1 MTLKKTP
8 LRREEWYLL
17 LPLAAL
23 LFLASPALAQDR
35 ILKVTGKVTDELDK
49 ALNGVT
55 IRIAHTIIA
64 TATDKDGFYTIT
76 VSPADSLEFSYTGY
90 RLDKQP
96 VKNRVDLNVKLAP
109 VSGSM
114 DEVTV
119 IGYGQQKKVSVVG
132 SQATVSPEDLKLP
145 ARDIAGMLAGRIS
158 GIITTSRGGGVG
170 NDNASVLVRGVS
182 TFGTSTRTP
191 LIIIDGVPDRSF
203 NDVDPEDIQNFTVL
217 KDATST
223 AVYGTRGA
231 NGVILINTKRGV
243 AGKPSINVEVNSGV
257 TQFVQ
262 VPEMLDAPTWM
273 TLYNESLTTRGRD
286 PFYTNDRIEL
296 HRSGVDPDLYP
307 NTDWHK
313 ELFRD
318 FGLTQRANFNVSGGA
333 EKANYYISGGY
344 YNETGLIKPYKDDN
358 YDTKNYYHRY
368 NFTANIGVNIT
379 GTTKLD
385 LGIATIVDKRN
396 GPYDAAVQN
405 AGNTVANNLFEYSLR
420 VAPHV
425 IPARYSDGTWPGTP
439 NGVSSP
445 ARFAFGFG
453 SGYDYSATIRPNIR
467 LKQDL
472 SMIIKGLSVS
482 GLFSFDVYTDAT
494 VATQRAARM
503 YFAEGRDSAGNLI
516 TRQLNTSND
525 VLSYSSDRSTNHR
538 MYSEASLNYSG
549 SFANRHEVSALL
561 LFNQSEYVD
570 GNATT
575 FTTAIPFRNRGL
587 TGRATYG
594 FDSRYFVE
602 GNFGYTGSE
611 NFAPSKRYGFF
622 PSFGVGWVISNE
634 NFFEPLKD
642 ALSYFKLRYSYGLTG
657 NGGYSGNRFLYL
669 DMLTKTTSG
678 VYQFGTPASLSTSY
692 GGYSQSQIAT
702 DATWETSYRHNLGVE
717 MNFLHNDLKLIAEV
731 FRERREDVLRAD
743 QTIPNISGFGSINP
757 VRNIGVILNKGV
769 DISLSYNKSF
779 APKTF
784 LTFTGTFTYNK
795 NKNLQDG
802 LAPQPYPW
810 MEWKGHEV
818 DAKELYTAVGL
829 FQSKDEIDKS
839 AKQTGN
845 VQVGDIKY
853 LDKNGDGVINNFDV
867 SRVDANGTPK
877 MMYGMN
883 IAFGYKGFDIGAFV
897 QGTGKV
903 WLLYGAGDGTQPF
916 ASGAN
921 SGNLYAIVKDRWT
934 EDNPNPHPFYPRL
947 NSNQDPNSNFLVSDW
962 WLHPADFIRLKSAEL
977 GYTLPAGVLRKNRIK
992 NLRIYLNGTNLYT
1005 ISKWKYWD
1013 PELNDTGTSSTTVT
1027 RGGVYPNIRAFNFGV
1042 RATF

>member
-1 MTLKKTP
+1 MTLQKSP
-8 LRREEWYLL
+8 LRVGRWGML
-17 LPLAAL
+17 LPLVTF
-23 LFLASPALAQDR
+23 LFLATGLRAQDR
-35 ILKVTGKVTDELDK
+35 ILTVTGKVTDELDK
-49 ALNGVT
+49 PLTGVT
-55 IRIAHTIIA
+55 IRITQTTIS
-64 TATDKDGFYTIT
+64 TATDKEGMYKIKVD
-76 VSPADSLEFSYTGY
+76 PADSIEFSYTGY
-90 RLDKQP
+90 RIEKLP
-96 VKNRVDLNVKLAP
+96 VRNRVDLNLKLTP
-109 VSGSM
+109 VAGSM

-132 SQATVSPEDLKLP
+132 SQATVSPQDLKLP

-158 GIITTSRGGGVG
+158 GVITTSRGGGPG
-170 NDNASVLVRGVS
+170 ADNASVLVRGVS

-203 NDVDPEDIQNFTVL
+203 NDVDPEDIQTFTVL

-243 AGKPSINVEVNSGV
+243 AGKPQINVEVNQGV

-262 VPEMLDAPTWM
+262 LPDLLDAPTWM
-273 TLYNESLTTRGRD
+273 ELYNESLQTRGRD
-286 PFYTNDRIEL
+286 AFYTDDRIAL
-296 HRSGVDPDLYP
+296 HRSGVDSDLYP
-307 NTDWHK
+307 NTKWYK

-318 FGLTQRANFNVSGGA
+318 HGLTQRANFNVSGGA

-344 YNETGLIKPYKDDN
+344 YNETGLIKPYRDDN
-358 YDTKNYYHRY
+358 YDTKSYYHRY
-368 NFTANIGVNIT
+368 NFTANIGVNVT
-379 GTTKLD
+379 GSTKLD

-396 GPYDAAVQN
+396 GPYDAAVAN
-405 AGNTVANNLFEYSLR
+405 VSNNLFEYALR
-420 VAPHV
+420 VPSHI

-439 NGVSSP
+439 DGRSSP

-453 SGYDYSATIRPNIR
+453 SGYDYSATLRPNIR
-467 LKQDL
+467 VKQDL
-472 SMIIKGLSVS
+472 GMLIKGLSVS

-494 VATQRAARM
+494 VGTQRAAPM
-503 YFAEGRDSAGNLI
+503 FYAEGRDAAGNLI
-516 TRQLNTSND
+516 TRQLNTSTD
-525 VLSYSSDRSTNHR
+525 ILSYSSARSTNHR
-538 MYSEASLNYSG
+538 MYSEASLNYSA
-549 SFANRHEVSALL
+549 SFGGKHEVGALL

-594 FDSRYFVE
+594 FDNRYFVE

-611 NFAPSKRYGFF
+611 NFAPTNRYGFF

-634 NFFEPLKD
+634 NFFEPIKD
-642 ALSYFKLRYSYGLTG
+642 ALTYFKLRYSYGLTG

-669 DMLTKTTSG
+669 DMLTKTASG
-678 VYQFGTPASLSTSY
+678 VYQFGTPASLSTNY
-692 GGYSQSQIAT
+692 GGYSQTQIAT
-702 DATWETSYRHNLGVE
+702 DATWETSYRHNLGIE
-717 MNFLHNDLKLIAEV
+717 MNFLHNDLKLIAEF
-731 FRERREDVLRAD
+731 FRERREDILRAD
-743 QTIPNISGFGSINP
+743 ATISGISGFGSVNP
-757 VRNIGVILNKGV
+757 VRNIGVVLNKGI
-769 DISLSYNKSF
+769 DLTLSYNKSF
-779 APKTF
+779 AKTTF

-795 NKNLQDG
+795 NKNLQEG
-802 LAPQPYPW
+802 LPPQPYPW

-829 FQSKDEIDKS
+829 FESDEEINKW
-839 AKQTGN
+839 AKQTGTAK
-845 VQVGDIKY
+845 VGDIKY
-853 LDKNGDGVINNFDV
+853 ADLNGDGVINNFDV

-883 IAFGYKGFDIGAFV
+883 IAFGYKGFDIGVFI

-903 WLLYGAGDGTQPF
+903 WLLYGAGDGTLPF
-916 ASGAN
+916 NNGAN
-921 SGNLYAIVKDRWT
+921 SPNLYAMVKDRWT
-934 EDNPNPHPFYPRL
+934 PDNPNSNAFYPRL
-947 NSNQDPNSNFLVSDW
+947 SSNLDPNANYLASNW

-977 GYTLPAGVLRKNRIK
+977 GYTLPAGMLRRNRIR
-992 NLRIYLNGTNLYT
+992 NLRVFVNGTNLLT

-1027 RGGVYPNIRAFNFGV
+1027 RGGFYPNIKAYNVGARV
-1042 RATF
+1042 TF

>member
-1 MTLKKTP
+1 MTLKKSS
-8 LRREEWYLL
+8 LRGGWYLL
-17 LPLAAL
+17 LPFAAL
-23 LFLASPALAQDR
+23 LFLASTAFAQDR
-35 ILKVTGKVTDELDK
+35 ILTVTGKVTDELDK
-49 ALNGVT
+49 PLSGAT
-55 IRIAHTIIA
+55 IRITHTTIA
-64 TATDKDGFYTIT
+64 TATNKDGFYTIN
-76 VSPADSLEFSYTGY
+76 VNPADSLEFSYTGY

-96 VKNRVDLNVKLAP
+96 VKNRVDLNVKLSP
-109 VSGSM
+109 VAGSM

-132 SQATVSPEDLKLP
+132 SQATVSPQDLKLP
-145 ARDIAGMLAGRIS
+145 ARDIAGMLAGRVA

-203 NDVDPEDIQNFTVL
+203 NDVDPEDIQTFTVL

-243 AGKPSINVEVNSGV
+243 AGKPAINVEVNSGI

-286 PFYTNDRIEL
+286 AFYTDDRIAL
-296 HRSGVDPDLYP
+296 HRSGADPDLYP

-333 EKANYYISGGY
+333 EKSNYYISGGY
-344 YNETGLIKPYKDDN
+344 YNETGLLRQYKDDN

-368 NFTANIGVNIT
+368 NFTANIGVNVT

-385 LGIATIVDKRN
+385 LGMATIVDKRN
-396 GPYDAAVQN
+396 GPYDAAVMN
-405 AGNTVANNLFEYSLR
+405 AGNTVANNMFEQSLR
-420 VAPHV
+420 VPPHI
-425 IPARYSDGTWPGTP
+425 IPAKYSDGTWAGTP
-439 NGVSSP
+439 DGRTSP
-445 ARFAFGFG
+445 ARLLFGFG
-453 SGYDYSATIRPNIR
+453 AGYEYSATIRPNIR

-472 SMIIKGLSVS
+472 GMLIKGLSVS
-482 GLFSFDVYTDAT
+482 GLFSFDVYTEAT

-503 YFAEGRDSAGNLI
+503 YYAEGRDTTGKLL

-525 VLSYSSDRSTNHR
+525 VLSYSSARSTNHR
-538 MYSEASLNYSG
+538 MYSEASLNYSA
-549 SFANRHEVSALL
+549 SFAGKHEVSALL

-570 GNATT
+570 GGATT
-575 FTTAIPFRNRGL
+575 FTSAIPFRNRGL

-622 PSFGVGWVISNE
+622 PSFGVGWVVSNE
-634 NFFEPLKD
+634 NFFDPLKEV
-642 ALSYFKLRYSYGLTG
+642 LPYFKLRYSYGLTG

-669 DMLTKTTSG
+669 DMLTKAAAG
-678 VYQFGTPASLSTSY
+678 VYQFGTPTSLSTNY
-692 GGYSQSQIAT
+692 AGYSQSQIAT
-702 DATWETSYRHNLGVE
+702 DATWETSYRHNLGIE
-717 MNFLHNDLKLIAEV
+717 MNFLHNDLKLIAEL
-731 FRERREDVLRAD
+731 FRERREDVLRSD
-743 QTIPNISGFGSINP
+743 GTIPGISGFGSITP
-757 VRNIGVILNKGV
+757 VRNIGVVLNKGV
-769 DISLSYNKSF
+769 DITLSYNKSF
-779 APKTF
+779 AKTTW
-784 LTFTGTFTYNK
+784 LTFTGTFTYNR

-818 DAKELYTAVGL
+818 DAKMVYTSAGL
-829 FQSKDEIDKS
+829 FESQDEINKW
-839 AKQTGN
+839 AKQTGSPM
-845 VQVGDIKY
+845 VGDIKY
-853 LDKNGDGVINNFDV
+853 KDMNGDGVINSYDV
-867 SRVDANGTPK
+867 SCIDANGTPK

-883 IAFGYKGFDIGAFV
+883 IAFGYKGFDIGAFI

-903 WLLYGAGDGTQPF
+903 WVLYGAGDGTLPF
-916 ASGAN
+916 NNGAN
-921 SGNLYAIVKDRWT
+921 SPNLYAVIKDRWT

-947 NSNQDPNSNFLVSDW
+947 SSNLDPNSNYLASDW
-962 WLHPADFIRLKSAEL
+962 WLHPVDFIRLKSAEL
-977 GYTLPAGVLRKNRIK
+977 GYTLPASVLRRNRIK
-992 NLRIYLNGTNLYT
+992 SLRIYVNGTNLYT

-1013 PELNDTGTSSTTVT
+1013 PELNDVGTSGTTVT
-1027 RGGVYPNIRAFNFGV
+1027 RGGSYPNIKAYNVGIRV
-1042 RATF
+1042 TF